1 MGGLDMLLKN
11 MENYARENK
20 VPIINSQGADLLV
33 ETVKTYRPSSVLE
46 IGTAIGYS
54 TLLIAR
60 NSPSAKIISIE
71 IDPDR
76 VAQADTFIRQAGL
89 SDQVD
94 IVVGDANQVIST
106 LNTKFDMVFID
117 AAKGQYLNYLVKVME
132 KLNDN
137 AVIFTD
143 NVLFRGMVEGDIE
156 TPRRYRTIVKRLRE
170 FLEFIHQDSR
180 FSTSLYRSG
189 DGIAISIYQGAKVF
203 EKT

>member
-1 MGGLDMLLKN
+1 MLLKN

>member
-1 MGGLDMLLKN
+1 MDMLLKN